1 MIISEVVDVLIRV
14 INAREDKQLQAT
26 IYFIFIQKIIK
37 FKSSFCCKK
46 MLFKTSIVI
55 LDQTKQKIVNFV
67 LIVLT
72 GLNIQI
78 F

>member
-37 FKSSFCCKK
+37 LTYVGKK
-46 MLFKTSIVI
+46 C
-55 LDQTKQKIVNFV
+55 V
-67 LIVLT
+67 LIYLRKYFVQFK
-72 GLNIQI
+72 NNK
-78 F
+78 FSWK